1 MGNCEYKQEIKDSKG
16 RRIATKVSSVP
27 EGYDVSPAAGTD
39 ENAKEPLES
48 EAHLH
53 DVSVKDADCPEENAR
68 RKMPRVGIT
77 ETAFRDAHQSIMAT
91 RLRTDDMLPI
101 CEAMDEVGY
110 NSIEMW
116 GGATFDAAM
125 RFLDEDPWD
134 RLRKIKKR
142 LKKTK
147 TQMLLRG
154 QNLVGYRHYS
164 DEVVREFVKRAIGNG
179 IDIVRIFDALNDLR
193 NMSIAADAVK
203 KEGGEL
209 QMAIS
214 YTISPVHT
222 LESFVKQAKD
232 MAGMG
237 ADSICIK
244 DMAGL
249 LSPVAA
255 SELVAAIKKEVDLP
269 IQIHS
274 HYTSGMASMSYLA
287 GLEAGADIVDCA
299 ISPFAMGTSQPATE
313 AIVAALKGGP
323 LDTGLPLEKL
333 LPVAEYY
340 EELKKKYSDIIMGI
354 SGVNINILLYQIP
367 GGMYSNLQS
376 QLKEG
381 NCLDKLKDVMDEIPR
396 VRKEMGYP
404 PLVTPTSQLVGTQA
418 AMNVISGE
426 RWKIVSKEVYQY
438 FRGYY
443 GRTPAPVDPE
453 IQKKVLGDEQPI
465 TCRPGEKIEP
475 ELDAARKEIG
485 VWATQPE
492 DLLSYVLFPQ
502 VAKDFLPRKF
512 ARENLVDIGL
522 EEQVSPEAYAV

>member
-1 MGNCEYKQEIKDSKG
+1 MSEEGTQEIKDPNG
-16 RRIATKVSSVP
+16 RVIATKVVGGGVNMQKEAADKMAEKTP
-27 EGYDVSPAAGTD
+27 EIKQTEKKAAIEVKEAKKPAKAETT
-39 ENAKEPLES
+39 AK
-48 EAHLH
+48 
-53 DVSVKDADCPEENAR
+53 
-68 RKMPRVGIT
+68 PRVGIM

-110 NSIEMW
+110 HSIEMW
-116 GGATFDAAM
+116 GGATFDSAM
-125 RFLDEDPWD
+125 RFLSEDPWE
-134 RLRKIKKR
+134 RLRQIKKR

-154 QNLVGYRHYS
+154 QNLVGYKHYS

-179 IDIVRIFDALNDLR
+179 VDIIRVFDALNDLR

-203 KEGGEL
+203 KEGGTL
-209 QMAIS
+209 QMTIS

-222 LESFVKQAKD
+222 LELFAKQARD
-232 MAGMG
+232 MADMG

-255 SELVAAIKKEVDLP
+255 HDLVKAIKKSVDLP
-269 IQIHS
+269 VQIHS
-274 HYTSGMASMSYLA
+274 HYTSGMAAMSYMA
-287 GLEAGADIVDCA
+287 ALEAGADVVDCA

-313 AIVAALKGGP
+313 AMVAALKGGP
-323 LDTGLPLEKL
+323 LDTGLSLEKL
-333 LPVAEYY
+333 LPVANYY
-340 EELKKKYSDIIMGI
+340 EELKKKYSDIIMGV

-381 NCLDKLKDVMDEIPR
+381 NCLEKFQEVMEEVPR
-396 VRKEMGYP
+396 VRREMGYP
-404 PLVTPTSQLVGTQA
+404 PLVTPTSQIVGTQA
-418 AMNVISGE
+418 AMNVISGK
-426 RWKIVSKEVYQY
+426 RWKMVPNEVRQY

-443 GRTPAPVDPE
+443 GKTPAPVDPE
-453 IQKKVLGDEQPI
+453 IQKLVLGDEKPI
-465 TCRPGEKIEP
+465 TCRPGEKIAP
-475 ELDAARKEIG
+475 ELEDAKKAVG

-492 DLLSYVLFPQ
+492 DILSYVLFPQ
-502 VAKDFLPRKF
+502 VAKDFLPTKF
-512 ARENLVDIGL
+512 ARENKVDIGF
-522 EEQVSPEAYAV
+522 EPQEAPEAYGV